1 MRTIA
6 ILCACL
12 LAQRALADLGAVG
25 PEFQVNTYTTTN
37 QLLPRVGADASG
49 NFVVVWD
56 SGSYYR
62 AGPDGSRAAVSARR
76 FDAAG
81 SPQGPE
87 FVVNTYTPGLQ
98 GYSRVGIAPGG
109 EFIVSWQS
117 GDYPPFEQD
126 GSLAGAF
133 VQRFAPDG
141 ARLGGEQRANTT
153 TAGFQGSPAVVVGP
167 AGDAMVV
174 WAGFEFSPSA
184 PGDGDGGGVFAQ
196 RYDASG
202 APAGTEFQVNT
213 YTTGLQRAPAVAAV
227 QNGGFVVVWESGSRY
242 YQTGQDGSRVGV
254 FGQRLDASG
263 TRVGGEFQVNTYTT
277 ESQSAPAVAAE
288 PDGGFVVVWQSGPG
302 FYGSVGQDG
311 SGAGVFGQRF
321 DATGARAGGEFQVNA
336 YTTGVQDSP
345 DVAADA
351 DGNLVVTW
359 RSGDYGPTQDG
370 SQAGIFA
377 RHLTNDGV
385 PVGPDFQVNAYTTG
399 PQRTPSV
406 STTGPGEFVVVWG
419 SGDTYGLPD
428 QDRDGSGVFGQRLRV
443 TALEPARP
451 VAATKLALRD
461 APANARARRLSLRS
475 EDPALAIGE
484 TSRDDPTVGGGR
496 LLLRSAAFDAIYELP
511 AGSWRSLGAKG
522 GWSYRDAGMA
532 AGPITKIVLRH
543 GTLRVSGKGAG
554 LVLDLTTNPDPVDVQ
569 LQIGATGLR
578 QCVHLGGTTAFK
590 PGRRFRAAGAAA
602 PPSCAE

>member
-153 TAGFQGSPAVVVGP
+153 TAGFQGSPAVAVGP

-184 PGDGDGGGVFAQ
+184 PGDGDSGGVFAQ

-227 QNGGFVVVWESGSRY
+227 QSGGFVVVWESGSSY

-263 TRVGGEFQVNTYTT
+263 DPVGDEFQVNTYTT
-277 ESQSAPAVAAE
+277 DVQSAPEVAAQ
-288 PDGGFVVVWQSGPG
+288 PDGGFVVVWQSSPG
-302 FYGSVGQDG
+302 FYGSGGQDG
-311 SGAGVFGQRF
+311 SSAGVFGQRF
-321 DATGARAGGEFQVNA
+321 DATGARAGGEFQVNT
-336 YTTGVQDSP
+336 YTTGPQDAP
-345 DVAADA
+345 DVAADE

-359 RSGDYGPTQDG
+359 RSAGFGGATQDG
-370 SQAGIFA
+370 SEAGIFA
-377 RHLTNDGV
+377 RHLTGDGA
-385 PVGPDFQVNAYTTG
+385 PVGPEFQVNTYTTG
-399 PQRTPSV
+399 GQRSPSV
-406 STTGPGEFVVVWG
+406 TRTGAGDFVLVWT
-419 SGDTYGLPD
+419 SGYTYGQT
-428 QDRDGSGVFGQRLRV
+428 QDGDGAGVFGQRLRV
-443 TALEPARP
+443 SAFEPARP

-475 EDPALAIGE
+475 EDPALAVGT
-484 TSRDDPTVGGGR
+484 TSRDDPTLGGGR
-496 LLLRSAAFDAIYELP
+496 LRLRSAAFDATYELP
-511 AGSWRSLGAKG
+511 AGFWRSLGAKG
-522 GWSYRDAGMA
+522 GWSYRDAGMV

-543 GTLRVSGKGAG
+543 GKLRLSGKGAG
-554 LVLDLTTNPDPVDVQ
+554 LVLDLTTNPDPVEVQ

-578 QCVHLGGTTAFK
+578 QCVRLGGTTAFK

-602 PPSCAE
+602 PPSCGS